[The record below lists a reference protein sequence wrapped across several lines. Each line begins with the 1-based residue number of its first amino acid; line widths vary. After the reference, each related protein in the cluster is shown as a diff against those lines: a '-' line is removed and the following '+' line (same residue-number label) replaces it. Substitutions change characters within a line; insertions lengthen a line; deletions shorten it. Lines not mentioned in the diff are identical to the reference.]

1 MAVPC
6 CRWSDCKEAAAAAWE
21 PVKDEVKARVPRLS
35 GVPVAEQF
43 LAPVVL
49 SMLGAPPPT
58 RLY

>member
-1 MAVPC
+1 MAVPLLVERLQGSC
-6 CRWSDCKEAAAAAWE
+6 CGCLGAGEGR
-21 PVKDEVKARVPRLS
+21 VKARVPRLP